1 MSNLNYLNHLNN
13 LDKIYEEFAEWHK
26 SLIKN
31 YDVNFIMYSS
41 EINTANIIEAKTK
54 NNTDEYFTNH
64 IDYWIF

>member
-1 MSNLNYLNHLNN
+1 MSNLN
-13 LDKIYEEFAEWHK
+13 DTDEIYKEFAEWHK
-26 SLIKN
+26 FLIKN